1 MKSKEFDI
9 ERSGYDEK
17 IEDIKKRKRKLK
29 MLQDP
34 DMIKRI
40 KKDLKREQRSAK
52 HSEKNDLK
60 NWLKEE
66 VRNFKK

>member
-1 MKSKEFDI
+1 MKNKEFDI

-40 KKDLKREQRSAK
+40 KKDLKREQRNAK
-52 HSEKNDLK
+52 HSERNELR

>member
-1 MKSKEFDI
+1 MKTKDFDI

-34 DMIKRI
+34 DMIKKI

-52 HSEKNDLK
+52 HSERNELRE
-60 NWLKEE
+60 WIKEE
-66 VRNFKK
+66 VENYKR